1 MKTLSSLLAVAAALA
16 LSTSASA
23 HKPFLVP
30 SSTVLSGVDEW
41 ITVDAAVSDDLF
53 YFNHQPLNLD
63 GLAIAAPD
71 GSPIAPENA
80 TKGKVR
86 NTFDVHLVSRG
97 TYRIGTDASVVFANY
112 ELDGEKKRWRGTPA
126 AFRTGLPAGAQN
138 VEVSEGS
145 NRVETWV
152 TAGQPT
158 TRFSTSGVGLALQPV
173 THPNDLIAGHAATFR
188 MLLDGR
194 PAANLKVIAVPGDS
208 RYRDHQDEIETTTD
222 ADGRFSFKWP
232 AAGLWWI
239 NAAVRDAH
247 VTLPQ
252 AKERRASYAATL
264 EVMPD

>member
-1 MKTLSSLLAVAAALA
+1 MRS
-16 LSTSASA
+16 
-23 HKPFLVP
+23 FL
-30 SSTVLSGVDEW
+30 
-41 ITVDAAVSDDLF
+41 
-53 YFNHQPLNLD
+53 
-63 GLAIAAPD
+63 
-71 GSPIAPENA
+71 
-80 TKGKVR
+80 
-86 NTFDVHLVSRG
+86 
-97 TYRIGTDASVVFANY
+97 
-112 ELDGEKKRWRGTPA
+112 
-126 AFRTGLPAGAQN
+126 

-152 TAGQPT
+152 TAGKPT
-158 TRFSTSGVGLALQPV
+158 TRFSTIGVGLALQPV

-247 VTLPQ
+247 VTLPE